1 VIVKVVDASVA
12 AALIF
17 VEDNAEAAAALL
29 ADALLI
35 APKLLAYEIANIAV
49 TRRKREP
56 ESAASIA
63 IGLSYFR
70 KLNISLVDVD
80 HSEVVD
86 LAMRYALTAY
96 DASYLWLSQTEN
108 AGLLTFD
115 KRLSRATLSN

>member
-1 VIVKVVDASVA
+1 MIVKVVDASVA

-29 ADALLI
+29 ANGVLI

-49 TRRKREP
+49 TKRKREP
-56 ESAASIA
+56 ESAASIE

-70 KLNISLVDVD
+70 KLDISLVDVD

-86 LAMRYALTAY
+86 LAMRHALTAY
-96 DASYLWLSQTEN
+96 DASYLWLSPTEK
-108 AGLLTFD
+108 ADLLTFD
-115 KRLSRATLSN
+115 KRLSRAKVSK

>member
-29 ADALLI
+29 ANGVLI

-49 TRRKREP
+49 TKRKREP
-56 ESAASIA
+56 ESAASIE

-70 KLNISLVDVD
+70 KLDISLVDVD

-96 DASYLWLSQTEN
+96 DASYLWLSLTEN
-108 AGLLTFD
+108 ADLLTFD
-115 KRLSRATLSN
+115 KRLSRAKVSK